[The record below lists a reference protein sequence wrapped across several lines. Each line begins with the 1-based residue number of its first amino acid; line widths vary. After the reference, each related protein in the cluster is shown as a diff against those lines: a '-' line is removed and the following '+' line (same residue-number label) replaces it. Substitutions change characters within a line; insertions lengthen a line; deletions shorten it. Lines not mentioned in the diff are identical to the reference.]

1 MLAAVSPA
9 LVSLAEAFGMGG
21 DSAGEAKGKSE
32 EGSMAVVEAKL
43 TELIAVVKA
52 GGNVYLDSNKVGRAQ
67 VLGSY
72 KSS

>member
-1 MLAAVSPA
+1 MAAV
-9 LVSLAEAFGMGG
+9 
-21 DSAGEAKGKSE
+21 E
-32 EGSMAVVEAKL
+32 EKL